1 MTVSWRS
8 VLVIL
13 WIVQFLVTM
22 ATTLGL
28 TFVPFYLE
36 KDPFLAVTVDA
47 DRLFYTSLILAGPF
61 FTTLIATP
69 FWGWMGD
76 RTGHKKQVL
85 RAIVGLGITQLLMGF
100 ATSPLQLVLI
110 RMLQGMVSGVIAAN
124 LGLLSAITP
133 EEHQGR
139 AISIL
144 QSSNTVGLVL
154 GPMIGGTLAHALG
167 FRPVYWLIGGVILLT
182 TLVSWWWLPAD
193 AERTGTTKMS
203 DTATASDTTKMSDT
217 ATASDTTKMSNT
229 ATASDTTKMS
239 DTATVPDT
247 TKMSDTATASD
258 AAKVSDTATASDT
271 TKTAD
276 TWRPS
281 ANPFVALWIAMGE
294 GWRNL
299 SLRVA
304 FGILMLG
311 NFAWT
316 LSQAVFAIY
325 AGKLITQA
333 VAEGRVSA
341 SWWSQDLVFVSICMS
356 ATGVMSFAMSFVW
369 GRLHDAGERHLMS
382 HASLMIAV
390 GSFLLVLW
398 PPWGWVLFARFVM
411 GGGLSGLSSLPYAV
425 ISTQVA
431 ASERSKYMGLGTSMI
446 HLGNLGG
453 FLLGGVVARMWGES
467 SNFLLTAVICVWI
480 IVLSWRTSSPKQQT
494 SVG

>member
-1 MTVSWRS
+1 MLHDIVRCFFDRSPPDGRRLSMTVSWRS

-13 WIVQFLVTM
+13 WSVQFLVTM
-22 ATTLGL
+22 ATTLGM
-28 TFVPFYLE
+28 TFIPFYLE
-36 KDPFLAVTVDA
+36 KDPFLAVTSEA
-47 DRLFYTSLILAGPF
+47 DRVFYTSLILAGPF

-100 ATSPLQLVLI
+100 ATSPIQLVLI

-154 GPMIGGTLAHALG
+154 GPMIGGTLAHAFG

-193 AERTGTTKMS
+193 VERKGTTKTS
-203 DTATASDTTKMSDT
+203 DATQTSDATTKISD
-217 ATASDTTKMSNT
+217 ATKMSN
-229 ATASDTTKMS
+229 ATTKISDTG
-239 DTATVPDT
+239 
-247 TKMSDTATASD
+247 
-258 AAKVSDTATASDT
+258 
-271 TKTAD
+271 
-276 TWRPS
+276 RPS
-281 ANPFVALWIAMGE
+281 ANPFVALWEAMGE

-299 SLRVA
+299 SLRMA

-333 VAEGRVSA
+333 VAGGRVAA

-356 ATGVMSFAMSFVW
+356 ATGVMSFGMSFVW
-369 GRLHDAGERHLMS
+369 GRLHDAGERRLMS
-382 HASLMIAV
+382 YASLMIAV

-453 FLLGGVVARMWGES
+453 FLLGGVVARVWGES
-467 SNFLLTAVICVWI
+467 SNFLLTAGICVWI
-480 IVLSWRTSSPKQQT
+480 IVLSWRTSSPKQQR
-494 SVG
+494 SAE